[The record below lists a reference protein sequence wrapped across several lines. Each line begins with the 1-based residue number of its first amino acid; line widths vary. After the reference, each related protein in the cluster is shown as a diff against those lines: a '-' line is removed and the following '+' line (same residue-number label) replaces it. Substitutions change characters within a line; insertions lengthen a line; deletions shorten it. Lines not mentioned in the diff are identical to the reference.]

1 MRYKAGMVFG
11 KPPRALRRPGVRLD
25 NLTVVPASMLPFKS
39 QWQTMANS
47 LPQGTTLIILPRT
60 DTPQRRI
67 LQRVATRLQAKGR
80 RVAMLPAEDLV

>member
-1 MRYKAGMVFG
+1 MRFG
-11 KPPRALRRPGVRLD
+11 RPPRALRQSGIRLD
-25 NLTVVPASMLPFKS
+25 NLALVPASLLPFKS

-80 RVAMLPAEDLV
+80 RVAMLSAEDLV